1 MNKAIYWCAA
11 AALALASCSNDE
23 TVEIAKS
30 DAINFQPTVGLNTR
44 ASELTTAGLE
54 QLNKLYVTTFK
65 MDGELLYKE
74 TEYTKGVDG
83 WYAGQYWG
91 QETSLFFYLT
101 YPKLSEWKAG
111 AELTK
116 DNKTITGFTVA
127 DAIKDQ
133 QDFVV
138 GALNANK
145 AAVVNAEMG
154 HVLSQIE
161 LRAKSSNTNYKYKV
175 KGIRFHNAQ
184 NTGDIELTLGTW
196 SNTSG
201 AKNYE
206 VTYDTPVELN
216 ATAQSIMGDGGNAM
230 LLPQNVAKWNGTD
243 KSADTTTPVVG
254 SYISVLV
261 NITTSAGVAVYP
273 AGSTADNETYGWT
286 AVPVDFNWT
295 KGNKYIYTLDFTKG
309 AGKVDPVNPG
319 PDVDP
324 GNKDPEKPDPILG
337 DEIKFDVTVVDWNE
351 VIVDNG
357 TTPMN

>member
-30 DAINFQPTVGLNTR
+30 DAINFRPAVGLNTR
-44 ASELTTAGLE
+44 ATELTTAELE
-54 QLNKLYVTTFK
+54 NINKLYVTTFK
-65 MDGELLYKE
+65 TSGELLYTE

-91 QETSLFFYLT
+91 KETELTFYLT
-101 YPKLSEWKAG
+101 SPKLSEWKSDA
-111 AELTK
+111 ALSQ
-116 DNKTITGFTVA
+116 DNKSITGFTIA
-127 DAIKDQ
+127 DAAADQ
-133 QDFVV
+133 KDFVV
-138 GALNANK
+138 ANKTATK
-145 AAVVNAEMG
+145 AAVIDVELE
-154 HVLSQIE
+154 HVLSQIV
-161 LRAKSSNTNYKYKV
+161 LQAKSSNTNYKYKV
-175 KGIRFHNAQ
+175 KGVRFHNAQ
-184 NTGDIELTLGTW
+184 NTGDIDLSTAAW

-206 VTYDTPVELN
+206 VTYETPVVLN
-216 ATAQSIMGDGGNAM
+216 ENAQSIMGTVANVM

-243 KSADTTTPVVG
+243 KSTDTTTPVAG

-295 KGNKYIYTLDFTKG
+295 KGNKYIYTFDFTKG

-337 DEIKFDVTVVDWNE
+337 DEIKFNVTVKDWND
-351 VIVDNG
+351 VDV